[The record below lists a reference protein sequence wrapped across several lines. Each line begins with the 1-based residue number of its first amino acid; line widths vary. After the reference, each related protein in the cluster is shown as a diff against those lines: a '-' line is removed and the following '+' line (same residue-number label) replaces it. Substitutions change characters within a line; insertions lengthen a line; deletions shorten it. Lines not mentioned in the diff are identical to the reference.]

1 MRATAAPEGDNRVRL
16 SVALDEAEVD
26 DALDG
31 VVRRLARQVR
41 VPGFRPGKV
50 PRRGLE
56 ARMGGA
62 AALRGEALRD
72 ALPDFYAR
80 AVVDTEIDPIAA
92 PSIDITSG
100 DEAGPVTFDAVVE
113 VRPTVAIPGYGGLV
127 VTVPSLDV
135 PEDEV
140 AAQIDRMRATTGELR
155 EVDRPVQTGDRVTI
169 DIVGTRQPADGG
181 GPAPGDDDLRV
192 DDLVYE
198 VGSGTVVPELDDHLA
213 GTRSGDTFTFTPEVG
228 APGTAIEFA
237 VTVGQVQELVL
248 PEADD
253 AWAAEASEFATLD
266 ELVAD
271 VTERIRRMRVLQA
284 RLGLRERSLDA
295 LVALVVDEVPA
306 VLVEDELRERL
317 HELGHQLER
326 QGMDVAGFLAATG
339 RDEAAFVAE
348 LRESA
353 ERNVKA
359 DLALRALADAES
371 IEVTD
376 DELDEELAA
385 TAERLGIPAAQ
396 ARAELERAGR
406 LATVR
411 SDQRKAKA
419 LRWLE
424 DHVDVVD
431 DEGNP
436 VPRDLLRGESG
447 GSGGDEEQGEGG
459 SDEEDGGR

>member
-50 PRRGLE
+50 PRKVLE

-62 AALRGEALRD
+62 AALRGEALRE

-92 PSIDITSG
+92 PAIDITGG
-100 DEAGPVTFDAVVE
+100 DDAGPVTFDAVVE
-113 VRPTVAIPGYGGLV
+113 VRPTVAIPGYAGLV

-135 PEDEV
+135 PDDEV
-140 AAQIDRMRATTGELR
+140 AAQLDRMRATSGELV
-155 EVDRPVQTGDRVTI
+155 EVDRPAQAGDRVTI
-169 DIVGTRQPADGG
+169 GIVGTRRSADGDAAG
-181 GPAPGDDDLRV
+181 ADDDLQV

-198 VGSGTVVPELDDHLA
+198 VGSGSVVPELDDQLVGA
-213 GTRSGDTFTFTPEVG
+213 RSGDTRTFTAEIGSPSTTV
-228 APGTAIEFA
+228 EFT
-237 VTVGQVQELVL
+237 VSVGQVQELVL
-248 PEADD
+248 PEMDD
-253 AWAAEASEFATLD
+253 AWAAEASEFDTVD

-271 VTERIRRMRVLQA
+271 VTDRIRRMRVLQA
-284 RLGLRERSLDA
+284 RLALRERALDA
-295 LVALVVDEVPA
+295 LVALVTDEIPA

-326 QGMDVAGFLAATG
+326 QGMDVAAFLAATG

-348 LRESA
+348 LREA
-353 ERNVKA
+353 AQRNVTA

-376 DELDEELAA
+376 EELDEELSA
-385 TAERLGIPAAQ
+385 TAARLGIPAAA

-411 SDQRKAKA
+411 SDQRTAKA
-419 LRWLE
+419 LRWLV

-431 DEGNP
+431 EEGNP
-436 VPRDLLRGESG
+436 VARDLLDG
-447 GSGGDEEQGEGG
+447 GTEGGGDEEPV
-459 SDEEDGGR
+459 DGGPGEENGA